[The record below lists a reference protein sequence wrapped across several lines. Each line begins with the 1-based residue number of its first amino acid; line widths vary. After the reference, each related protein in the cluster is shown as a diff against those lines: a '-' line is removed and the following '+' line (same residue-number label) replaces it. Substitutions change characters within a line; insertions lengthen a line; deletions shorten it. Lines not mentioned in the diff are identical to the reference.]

1 MTADKVVPIR
11 PYVQSDHSGEANS
24 GDDLTS
30 FDKRGKPPEPPDM
43 DNGWRNRIE
52 ERLGALERGF
62 SELKAT
68 IDTLRE
74 SVGGLKFAL
83 QGTWTFMA
91 IGFAAV
97 FSVSWFTLSAVNAMR
112 TETLT
117 AVNSLRTEMA
127 AEARTTRA
135 EIHADTSAQISA
147 IANAITATKQQAPQV
162 LLVPAPSLEKGKQP

>member
-1 MTADKVVPIR
+1 
-11 PYVQSDHSGEANS
+11 
-24 GDDLTS
+24 
-30 FDKRGKPPEPPDM
+30 M
-43 DNGWRNRIE
+43 DNGWRTRVE

-97 FSVSWFTLSAVNAMR
+97 FSVSWFTLSAVNTMR
-112 TETLT
+112 TETLN
-117 AVNSLRTEMA
+117 AVSSLRTEMA
-127 AEARTTRA
+127 AEARTTRT
-135 EIHADTSAQISA
+135 EMHADTSAQISA

-162 LLVPAPSLEKGKQP
+162 LLVPTPPPEQHPKP